1 MTTIQEIVRDPR
13 YREFAAAA
21 TQHGKPVLPDAFPW
35 NLMGRTDD
43 EIMAQEPRYESGELI
58 PEAHK
63 RLLIGCAREQ
73 EELAETWWQ
82 WWRSWEWIA
91 AGKPTPEP
99 KPASGKAP
107 AGMLFRRVDGMGEVD
122 NRKS

>member
-1 MTTIQEIVRDPR
+1 MTTIQVIVRHPR

-21 TQHGKPVLPDAFPW
+21 TQHGKFLPPDSFPW
-35 NLMGRTDD
+35 NLMGMTDA
-43 EIMAQEPRYESGELI
+43 EILATELRYESGEPILETCNPI
-58 PEAHK
+58 E
-63 RLLIGCAREQ
+63 CVREQ
-73 EELAETWWQ
+73 ERLVEIYWQ

-107 AGMLFRRVDGMGEVD
+107 AGMLFRRVDGMGEAD